1 MAREFSRDFY
11 NSTRW
16 RKCAKE
22 FAKSKLY
29 ICERCH
35 NQYRP
40 KPGKKRR
47 YIVHHKKP
55 LTPDN
60 IDDEYIAYGWD
71 NLELLCLECHNTTH
85 APSGAGRRMTFD
97 EDGNL
102 IGIDD
107 ALPPH

>member
-11 NSTRW
+11 NGTRW

-22 FAKSKLY
+22 YAKSKLY

-47 YIVHHKKP
+47 YIVHHKEP
-55 LTPDN
+55 LTTDN
-60 IDDEYIAYGWD
+60 IDDEYIAY
-71 NLELLCLECHNTTH
+71 ECHNTTH
-85 APSGAGRRMTFD
+85 APSGPGRRMTFD

-107 ALPPH
+107 ASPPH